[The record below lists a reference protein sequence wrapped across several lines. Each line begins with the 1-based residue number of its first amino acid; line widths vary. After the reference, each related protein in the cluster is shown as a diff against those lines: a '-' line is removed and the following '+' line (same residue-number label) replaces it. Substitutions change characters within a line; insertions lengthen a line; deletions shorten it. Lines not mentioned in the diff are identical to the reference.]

1 MRRQWL
7 DHLVC
12 YLLDSF
18 HEHNAFKSESTC
30 QCCSLGGRLP
40 ERVRIDGSKIFTPL
54 MQHVL
59 RLCGIAEGQQGQH
72 VQPDARLA
80 VAHCLHAVRTRV
92 RSGLPF
98 VPEPP
103 VCLKLAEVAGR
114 AMASFAAAPLAA
126 SAASV
131 LLPSIGDF
139 LLAVSGSTPE
149 GAKKLVGTR
158 RSLLASIELLLE
170 GPSALL
176 SAASVAARGPFVV
189 IEAID
194 SALGAIR
201 IANWSR
207 GAASSQRESRM
218 AGKVLLQLEALL
230 ADPMIA
236 TQLKEWSR
244 YPLCSATTSMTR
256 TAEATDV
263 VTQIDLLEIA
273 FLEYLFAEIN
283 PLITSKLSLQTL
295 PKVLADCKQQLLAV
309 SAAVARAALLPDTP
323 VLPAKAGQLP
333 ASAPYLGYLGVH
345 TLADMAGVSAQALY
359 HDPSSICQPT
369 GLAAIVASGA
379 VSALAF
385 LAVHS
390 DSSRRPPETAAG
402 LRGCMDYAA
411 QSAKYLHQLAQQL
424 LMSSSVNAEAARS
437 ALTTWGAAQ
446 SLVRLLRWLSEP
458 TTATATA
465 SGVFQEALPAL
476 RLMAAIGETR
486 QMLAVAG
493 GAHEWEPVASAL
505 RRRMPRH
512 MAARFLPEMDR
523 VTATVVGRTGNAT
536 GDVNVDA
543 AAVAAAEAAM
553 AELLQVRG
561 IFHF

>member
-1 MRRQWL
+1 MRGWL
-7 DHLVC
+7 L
-12 YLLDSF
+12 
-18 HEHNAFKSESTC
+18 
-30 QCCSLGGRLP
+30 SL
-40 ERVRIDGSKIFTPL
+40 
-54 MQHVL
+54 
-59 RLCGIAEGQQGQH
+59 
-72 VQPDARLA
+72 
-80 VAHCLHAVRTRV
+80 CLHAVRARV

-149 GAKKLVGTR
+149 GAKKLLGTR

-236 TQLKEWSR
+236 TQLKERSR

-345 TLADMAGVSAQALY
+345 ILADMAGVSAQALY

-390 DSSRRPPETAAG
+390 DSSRRPPETAG
-402 LRGCMDYAA
+402 LHGLCGAVCQVPA
-411 QSAKYLHQLAQQL
+411 PA
-424 LMSSSVNAEAARS
+424 
-437 ALTTWGAAQ
+437 GAA
-446 SLVRLLRWLSEP
+446 
-458 TTATATA
+458 
-465 SGVFQEALPAL
+465 
-476 RLMAAIGETR
+476 AAH
-486 QMLAVAG
+486 V
-493 GAHEWEPVASAL
+493 
-505 RRRMPRH
+505 
-512 MAARFLPEMDR
+512 
-523 VTATVVGRTGNAT
+523 
-536 GDVNVDA
+536 
-543 AAVAAAEAAM
+543 
-553 AELLQVRG
+553 
-561 IFHF
+561 